1 MEVLMALS
9 SAKQPVRQ
17 GSIGAAFTL
26 AGLAVAGALAVAT
39 TGIGRQDVMD
49 AMRSEAVARVLD
61 PIAEALDPL
70 PQVDVPTP
78 QRVARVE
85 ADSKQRALVQYV
97 ARRYKLAVENAADAV
112 TAAFTAGQRVGV
124 DPLLIL
130 AVMAVESSFNP
141 YAESHM
147 GAKGLMQIIPRF
159 HLDKLAPFGGPAAAL
174 DPDANVHV
182 GAKILKEYIRM
193 AGSLESGLL
202 LYNGSAA
209 DAEAVY
215 AQKVMAERQ
224 RIQDVL
230 APRAK
235 LVAATVA
242 PTTAPVAAAG
252 GTASGSRI
260 RETIAAAPPAEG
272 GAPAGGSGASAAD

>member
-1 MEVLMALS
+1 
-9 SAKQPVRQ
+9 
-17 GSIGAAFTL
+17 
-26 AGLAVAGALAVAT
+26 
-39 TGIGRQDVMD
+39 MD

-70 PQVDVPTP
+70 PQVDVPAP

-159 HLDKLAPFGGPAAAL
+159 HLDKLAPFGGPAAVL

-260 RETIAAAPPAEG
+260 RETIAAAAPAEG
-272 GAPAGGSGASAAD
+272 GAPVGGSGASAGE